1 MSFRALN
8 RRRGRK
14 KASKKGRGGWK
25 GGRKAWRKRREIGSS
40 NYDRREERKR
50 EQGRKGASPE
60 HSILIPSWLQ
70 GTDHSFPHLLQ
81 RMAADKSDSHI
92 SFRACSCCCT
102 AALPSGEV
110 FCRTYS
116 PRVTVIFIWIS
127 FSCLTDNS
135 ACWEQMQKPLN
146 L

>member
-1 MSFRALN
+1 ME
-8 RRRGRK
+8 GREKGLEEK
-14 KASKKGRGGWK
+14 K
-25 GGRKAWRKRREIGSS
+25 EIGSS

-50 EQGRKGASPE
+50 EQGRKAASPE
-60 HSILIPSWLQ
+60 HSIVIPSWLQ
-70 GTDHSFPHLLQ
+70 DIDHSFPHLLQ
-81 RMAADKSDSHI
+81 RMAADKRDSHF

-135 ACWEQMQKPLN
+135 ACREQMQKSLN